1 MTRSFTTEGSNTQ
14 YSSTEN
20 WANMTEKEPK
30 DWEYEGYLSR
40 KDEFIAPMVSKNL

>member
-1 MTRSFTTEGSNTQ
+1 MTRSRTTEGSNTL

-20 WANMTEKEPK
+20 WENMQIKEPK
-30 DWEYEGYLSR
+30 DYKYDGYLSR